1 MAHFRQGQIQISRVV
16 HRPPL
21 ALALVRL
28 VRPSRCV
35 PRVAS
40 PLPRAAAEPL
50 LPRPGHR
57 GSSRVHRSRRHSQRA
72 ASCSDDGR
80 GCQPPPPA
88 AVLESSGGKQCLRP
102 AAGQPFVM
110 VLHLVGLGLG
120 DEKDVTLKGME
131 AIKGSA
137 YVYLEAYTSVLG
149 GELAVEKLE
158 AFYECKITVAD
169 REMVE
174 ERCAAAGTAHLLRP
188 AAPHISAC
196 SCCLLLRAAAVAV
209 VALQGGRDY
218 PAGSRAGRVVPG
230 DWRCVWRDNTH

>member
-1 MAHFRQGQIQISRVV
+1 
-16 HRPPL
+16 
-21 ALALVRL
+21 
-28 VRPSRCV
+28 
-35 PRVAS
+35 
-40 PLPRAAAEPL
+40 
-50 LPRPGHR
+50 
-57 GSSRVHRSRRHSQRA
+57 
-72 ASCSDDGR
+72 
-80 GCQPPPPA
+80 
-88 AVLESSGGKQCLRP
+88 
-102 AAGQPFVM
+102 M

-188 AAPHISAC
+188 AAPHISTC
-196 SCCLLLRAAAVAV
+196 SWCLLLRAATVAV

-218 PAGSRAGRVVPG
+218 PAGGRAGRVVPG
-230 DWRCVWRDNTH
+230 DWRCVWRDNTHRPAAARPVARR